1 MDAFKPFL
9 APIVRLQVSHDGPFK
24 VAGVLDNRTER
35 IKRKK
40 HLLEMAQQK
49 HKEED
54 ARKKDEDGCEIDDEE
69 QHLDTWA

>member
-54 ARKKDEDGCEIDDEE
+54 TRKKDEDDREIDDEE

>member
-1 MDAFKPFL
+1 MDAYKPFL

-24 VAGVLDNRTER
+24 VAGVLDNRTEK

-40 HLLEMAQQK
+40 YLQEMAQKK
-49 HKEED
+49 HHEEEGRKES
-54 ARKKDEDGCEIDDEE
+54 EDGSEIDDEE

>member
-24 VAGVLDNRTER
+24 VAGVLDNRIEK

-40 HLLEMAQQK
+40 YLQEMAQKK
-49 HKEED
+49 HHEEE
-54 ARKKDEDGCEIDDEE
+54 ARKESDDGSEIDDEE

>member
-24 VAGVLDNRTER
+24 VAGVLDNRTEK

-40 HLLEMAQQK
+40 YLQEMAQQK
-49 HKEED
+49 HKEEE
-54 ARKKDEDGCEIDDEE
+54 ARKESDDGSEIDDEE